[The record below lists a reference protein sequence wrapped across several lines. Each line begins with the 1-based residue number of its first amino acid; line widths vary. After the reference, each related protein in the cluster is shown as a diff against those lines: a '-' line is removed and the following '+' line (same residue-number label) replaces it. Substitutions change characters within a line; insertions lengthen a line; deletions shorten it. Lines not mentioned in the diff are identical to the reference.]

1 MEEDCS
7 DDDSSLRDYW
17 KKNAESKMK
26 SKKKRE
32 KKKKKKERK
41 SKEEADGTDQESE
54 GTLDGALLDPTK
66 LTTLTSRNENPLGN
80 LPQDSN
86 SNRTSLDLEETPS
99 SSQQNNSS
107 LAFQN
112 DDAES
117 IQLSDFENLSTDG
130 SISPSPPRTND
141 NGC

>member
-17 KKNAESKMK
+17 KKNAESKKK

-32 KKKKKKERK
+32 KKKKKEGKG
-41 SKEEADGTDQESE
+41 KEEADGTDQESE

-66 LTTLTSRNENPLGN
+66 LTTLTSRNEKPLGN

-99 SSQQNNSS
+99 SSHQINPS

-112 DDAES
+112 DDTES
-117 IQLSDFENLSTDG
+117 IQLSDFENLSTDA
-130 SISPSPPRTND
+130 
-141 NGC
+141 

>member
-7 DDDSSLRDYW
+7 DEDSSLRDYW
-17 KKNAESKMK
+17 KKSAESR
-26 SKKKRE
+26 KKKRE

-41 SKEEADGTDQESE
+41 GKEEADGTDQDSES
-54 GTLDGALLDPTK
+54 TLDGTQLDPTK
-66 LTTLTSRNENPLGN
+66 LATLTSRNENPLGN

-86 SNRTSLDLEETPS
+86 SHRTSLDLEETPS

-112 DDAES
+112 DEVKS
-117 IQLSDFENLSTDG
+117 IQLSDFDNLSTDG
-130 SISPSPPRTND
+130 SSHFTITTKD
-141 NGC
+141 DIGC